1 MTKALIVSTLA
12 SLALSAPVLAQ
23 APSATYLVD
32 KTHASLTWKLTH
44 QGLSNYTARFT
55 SFDAELFFNEADVT
69 KSKLTVQIDPKTVET
84 DFARTRP
91 AGNTVDFNAE
101 ISNGANFMNSAK
113 FPTITFVSKSVAKTG
128 DKTGKVTGD
137 LTFLGVTKPV
147 TLDVT
152 YVGNRND
159 PRANKHKIGFSATGR
174 IKRSDFG
181 LKYGIPMVGDDVQ
194 LIIEAEFVQ
203 K

>member
-1 MTKALIVSTLA
+1 MLKTLVAA
-12 SLALSAPVLAQ
+12 SLAAIAFAAPASAQ

-55 SFDAELFFNEADVT
+55 SFEAELVFNEADVS
-69 KSKLTVQIDPKTVET
+69 KSKLSVKIDPKTVET
-84 DFARTRP
+84 DFAKTRP
-91 AGNTVDFNAE
+91 AGNTTDFNAE
-101 ISNGANFMNSAK
+101 IASGANFMNSAK
-113 FPTITFVSKSVAKTG
+113 FPSITFVSKSISKTG
-128 DKTGKVTGD
+128 DKTGKLTGD

-147 TLDVT
+147 TLDVV

-159 PRANKHKIGFSATGR
+159 PRANKHKIGFSATGK

-181 LKYGIPMVGDDVQ
+181 MKYGIPMIGDDVQ
-194 LIIEAEFVQ
+194 LMIEAEFVQ